1 MDILGQK
8 VDLAI
13 SDKVQEDLSQ
23 TIAKPLTTTA
33 CAYILSRYW
42 YLGIKNNF
50 FGFEIN
56 DRIIYSSIVGLT
68 SFFES
73 TLRQYLLPN
82 IIGSK
87 LAGFTIDV
95 TSPFVIGVA
104 NLLVN
109 EGLAFYN
116 FGESMSTRGLMYA
129 FGFGFLSEIAGK
141 WLYDTVIKKL
151 TSSMLV

>member
-56 DRIIYSSIVGLT
+56 
-68 SFFES
+68 
-73 TLRQYLLPN
+73 
-82 IIGSK
+82 
-87 LAGFTIDV
+87 
-95 TSPFVIGVA
+95 
-104 NLLVN
+104 NL
-109 EGLAFYN
+109 
-116 FGESMSTRGLMYA
+116 
-129 FGFGFLSEIAGK
+129 
-141 WLYDTVIKKL
+141 
-151 TSSMLV
+151 

>member
-1 MDILGQK
+1 MDILGQNL
-8 VDLAI
+8 DIAI
-13 SDKVQEDLSQ
+13 SKDMQENLSQ
-23 TIAKPLTTTA
+23 TVAKPLTTTT
-33 CAYILSRYW
+33 CALLLSRYW
-42 YLGIKNNF
+42 YLGVETNF
-50 FGFEIN
+50 FGFSIK
-56 DRIIYSSIVGLT
+56 DKYIYSSIVGLT

-116 FGESMSTRGLMYA
+116 FGESMSARGLMYA